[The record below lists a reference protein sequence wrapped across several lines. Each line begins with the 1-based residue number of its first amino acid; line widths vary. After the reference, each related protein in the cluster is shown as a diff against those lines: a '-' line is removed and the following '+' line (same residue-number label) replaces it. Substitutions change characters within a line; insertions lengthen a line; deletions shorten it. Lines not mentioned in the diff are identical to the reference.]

1 MAGVDLTKK
10 TEDEIEMKEP
20 FIVGIG
26 ASAGGLEALQQ
37 FFQHMP
43 ENSGLSFV
51 VIQHLSPDYKSLMA
65 DILGKRTQM
74 AVLQVENEMEVLPD
88 TVYLIPP
95 KKNMTLQGDRLILT
109 EYAHRMLNHPIDVF
123 FTSLAREQKERAIAV
138 VLSGTGSDGTG
149 GVKAVK
155 EQGGL
160 VIVQKPET
168 AKFDGMPRSAINT
181 GLADFVLSP
190 EEIVDEILN
199 FSHYPTLIRHE
210 EQDEMFSDEETFPRI
225 YAILKKA
232 SGIDFTN
239 YKRTTVLRRIERR
252 MVVTHNSNL
261 GEYVKFLGTD
271 DEEANILVKEILIG
285 VTNFF
290 RDPSF
295 FESQD

>member
-1 MAGVDLTKK
+1 M
-10 TEDEIEMKEP
+10 
-20 FIVGIG
+20 
-26 ASAGGLEALQQ
+26 
-37 FFQHMP
+37 
-43 ENSGLSFV
+43 
-51 VIQHLSPDYKSLMA
+51 
-65 DILGKRTQM
+65 
-74 AVLQVENEMEVLPD
+74 
-88 TVYLIPP
+88 
-95 KKNMTLQGDRLILT
+95 
-109 EYAHRMLNHPIDVF
+109 F

-155 EQGGL
+155 EQEAGYCTETG
-160 VIVQKPET
+160 T

-199 FSHYPTLIRHE
+199 FSHYPTLIRLE

-295 FESQD
+295 LKA